1 MIQEN
6 NGLIWSIVRRFWYRD
21 VEMEDLYQIA
31 CIGFIKAVRRFDFDY
46 NVELSTYAVQYILGE
61 IKKFIRD
68 DGIIK
73 VSRNIKELGLKIKH
87 VKKMYGEN
95 LGIRKIAQILNVSE
109 EQVCMAMEAGKQ
121 IESIN
126 QYIYDEG
133 NFQREEKIGIENNEE
148 NIINKVL
155 VSSLIENLK
164 LRDKEIIELR
174 YFEEKT
180 QSQVAQICGISQVQ
194 VSRIER
200 RVLKE
205 LKQELIRGESVV

>member
-1 MIQEN
+1 
-6 NGLIWSIVRRFWYRD
+6 
-21 VEMEDLYQIA
+21 
-31 CIGFIKAVRRFDFDY
+31 
-46 NVELSTYAVQYILGE
+46 
-61 IKKFIRD
+61 
-68 DGIIK
+68 
-73 VSRNIKELGLKIKH
+73 
-87 VKKMYGEN
+87 
-95 LGIRKIAQILNVSE
+95 
-109 EQVCMAMEAGKQ
+109 MEAGKQ

>member
-1 MIQEN
+1 
-6 NGLIWSIVRRFWYRD
+6 
-21 VEMEDLYQIA
+21 MEDLYQIA